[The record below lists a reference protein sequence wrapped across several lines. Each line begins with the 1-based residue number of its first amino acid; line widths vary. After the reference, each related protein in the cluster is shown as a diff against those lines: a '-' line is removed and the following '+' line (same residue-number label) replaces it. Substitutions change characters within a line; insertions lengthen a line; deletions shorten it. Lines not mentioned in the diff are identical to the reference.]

1 MLPRQT
7 NSTDAFIDKHP
18 FWNLDALLAAEARRN
33 NGRRCLADPLPAET
47 PHPPV
52 RVGAY
57 AWYAL
62 GLLVIVY
69 ILNFIDR
76 QILSILA
83 QDIKRDL
90 QLEDAQIGFL
100 YGTAFAVFY
109 ALFGIPLG
117 RLADSWYRGRLIA
130 IGLALWSSMTALS
143 GFANS
148 FGALAIA
155 RIGVGIGE
163 ASASPAAY
171 SMISDLFPKERRAT
185 ALSIYSSGLYIG
197 GGLSLPIG
205 GIVLSRW
212 NLAYPD
218 AAQAPLGLAGWQ
230 AAFLAVGIPGL
241 LLALWVLSL
250 REPQRG
256 ASDGL
261 PQPIVRPNAWRDFGR
276 ELAAILPPLTL
287 FSVARIPGALRLNLF
302 VLALVVAISLLLMWL
317 TGDVPQWAAYGLGT
331 YAVFSWVQ
339 SLKHRDQ
346 PTWRLIWG
354 TPTTLMLVIAFGS
367 ISFVTYAVSF
377 WGPPYVLRTFYPDPT
392 GPANYIGGMSAAE
405 EVATILGWSAA
416 LSAAIGVILG
426 GVVSDLWRRR
436 DPRGRLFVNMLSIL
450 LAAPFVFFLFT
461 TGSLRAFYWIFP
473 IAHLFSAAWVGAAV
487 ATLQD
492 LVLPRMRATAGA
504 TYILGTTMVGLALG
518 PYFAGKVADV
528 AQNLSAGIFALY
540 IVVPFTLLA
549 LWLAG
554 RKIAQLEATK
564 VERARAAGEAL

>member
-1 MLPRQT
+1 M
-7 NSTDAFIDKHP
+7 A
-18 FWNLDALLAAEARRN
+18 AAER
-33 NGRRCLADPLPAET
+33 GEGISAE
-47 PHPPV
+47 PQPY

-62 GLLVIVY
+62 GVLVIVY
-69 ILNFIDR
+69 MLNFIDR

-83 QDIKRDL
+83 EDIKADL
-90 QLEDAQIGFL
+90 GLEDAQIGFL

-117 RLADSWYRGRLIA
+117 RLADSWYRGRLMA

-148 FGALAIA
+148 FGMLAVA

-171 SMISDLFPKERRAT
+171 SMISDYFPKERRAT
-185 ALSIYSSGLYIG
+185 ALSIYSSGLYLG

-205 GIVLSRW
+205 GFVLSRW
-212 NLAYPD
+212 NMAYPV
-218 AAQAPLGLAGWQ
+218 AAEAPLGLAGWQ

-261 PQPIVRPNAWRDFGR
+261 PQPIVRPNAWAAFGR

-287 FSVARIPGALRLNLF
+287 FSVARIPGALRVNLI
-302 VLALVVAISLLLMWL
+302 VLAAVIAAALALIAL
-317 TGDVPQWAAYGLGT
+317 TGDPAQWSAYGLGV

-339 SLKHRDQ
+339 SLKHRDP
-346 PTWRLIWG
+346 PTYRLIWG
-354 TPTTLMLVIAFGS
+354 SPVVVTLAIAFGS
-367 ISFVTYAVSF
+367 ISFVVYAVSF
-377 WGPPYVLRTFYPDPT
+377 WTPPYVMRTFYPDPT
-392 GPANYIGGMSAAE
+392 GPGLLIAGMTGAE
-405 EVATILGWSAA
+405 EIATIIGWGAA
-416 LSAAIGVILG
+416 LSAAAGVILG
-426 GVVSDLWRRR
+426 GIASDIWRRS
-436 DPRGRLFVNMLSIL
+436 DPRGRIFVNMLSVIL
-450 LAAPFVFFLFT
+450 PIPLIAIMFT
-461 TGSLRAFYWIFP
+461 TENLSLFYWLFP
-473 IAHLFSAAWVGAAV
+473 FAHLLGAAWVGAAV

-518 PYFAGKVADV
+518 PYYAGKMADV
-528 AQNLSAGIFALY
+528 AQDLSAGIFSLY
-540 IVVPFTLLA
+540 IVPPFTLVA

-554 RKIAQLEATK
+554 RKMAELEATK
-564 VERARAAGEAL
+564 VERAREAGEPIQPII